1 MGARAGGAGR
11 KLLAGRR
18 AFMERNGLSRTEE
31 MSAAEAELLAA
42 GDAVIWLADQR
53 RVLGL
58 LGLAD
63 TIRDESREI
72 VDNIK
77 KTGLKTV
84 LLTGDH
90 EQAARNV
97 AGRLGFDEVK
107 FALLPEGKVSEIQS
121 LIDEGHRVA
130 MAGDGLNDAPA
141 LKTATVGLAMGDVGS
156 DATIEA
162 ADVVLLSGN
171 LSSVSYL
178 IKLARN
184 TLTTIKVNI
193 ALAMGINV
201 IAVIL
206 AAAGIMGPVLS
217 ALVHNLGAIVV
228 VLNATALYNRK
239 FSD

>member
-1 MGARAGGAGR
+1 M
-11 KLLAGRR
+11 
-18 AFMERNGLSRTEE
+18 
-31 MSAAEAELLAA
+31 
-42 GDAVIWLADQR
+42 
-53 RVLGL
+53 
-58 LGLAD
+58 
-63 TIRDESREI
+63 
-72 VDNIK
+72 
-77 KTGLKTV
+77 
-84 LLTGDH
+84 
-90 EQAARNV
+90 
-97 AGRLGFDEVK
+97 
-107 FALLPEGKVSEIQS
+107 
-121 LIDEGHRVA
+121 A

-217 ALVHNLGAIVV
+217 ALVHNLGGMVV